1 MEPLLEVSGL
11 TKYYPLKSG
20 AFSGLVGRRKLY
32 VRAVDGVD
40 LELVQNE
47 TLGLVGESGSG
58 KTTLG
63 RCTLLLERPTAGKVT
78 FEGVDITSLKGESL
92 RRMRRN
98 IQIVFQNPSSSLD
111 SRQRVK
117 DILLEPLRAIGSAD
131 GVSYSEIV
139 NAALS
144 NVGLNADFLSRFPH
158 ELSGGQ
164 KQRVAIARSLV
175 LNPKFLVL
183 DEPTSALDA
192 SIQIQILN
200 LLREIQERRN
210 MSYLFITHNISVVR
224 YMANR
229 IAVMYAGKIVE
240 LGPARKVLEEPLHPY
255 TAALIASVP
264 EPDPRRKIEM
274 KPLRGEVP
282 SMVNP
287 PPGCRFNP
295 RCPLAQRICRE
306 REPELRRLADGRLVA
321 CHMV

>member
-1 MEPLLEVSGL
+1 MEPVL
-11 TKYYPLKSG
+11 TVNALRKYYPVKSG
-20 AFSGLVGRRKLY
+20 ALSGLMGRRRLY

-40 LELVQNE
+40 LEILQSE
-47 TLGLVGESGSG
+47 TMGLVGESGSG

-63 RCTLLLERPTAGKVT
+63 RCILLLEKPTSGQVSFA
-78 FEGVDITSLKGESL
+78 GVDITRLRGEDL
-92 RRMRRN
+92 RKMRKS

-117 DILLEPLRAIGSAD
+117 DILLEPLRAMGSGD
-131 GVSYSEIV
+131 GAAGSEII
-139 NAALS
+139 NATITS
-144 NVGLNADFLSRFPH
+144 VGLNQDFLSRFPH

-200 LLREIQERRN
+200 LLREIQERRE
-210 MSYLFITHNISVVR
+210 MTYLFITHNISVVR
-224 YMANR
+224 YMADR

-255 TAALIASVP
+255 TSALIASVP

-287 PPGCRFNP
+287 PSGCRFNP
-295 RCPLAQRICRE
+295 RCPLAQRVCKE

-321 CHMV
+321 CHLV